1 LVDNLV
7 IDLHPEDIDLV
18 RDMDEHVQTMCEM
31 RGELHQLLMKAQQI
45 FQSTLTCFPSVREK
59 KAALEP
65 LKQLKELMTRQL
77 NYEQSLN
84 MEVIE
89 ESEPLPD
96 LAPEPALVPEPSD
109 PDDAEPSDPD
119 DMLTSD
125 Q

>member
-1 LVDNLV
+1 
-7 IDLHPEDIDLV
+7 
-18 RDMDEHVQTMCEM
+18 M
-31 RGELHQLLMKAQQI
+31 
-45 FQSTLTCFPSVREK
+45 K

-65 LKQLKELMTRQL
+65 LKQLKELMKRQL

-109 PDDAEPSDPD
+109 PADDAEPSDPEE
-119 DMLTSD
+119 MLTSD
-125 Q
+125 LDNKYDSTIDELVLNNSISDELLPELGGPSTSADVTHFRAGSPNPIHHV